1 MKYISEAGISGTLS
15 RFTFAVSRFTIVK
28 IYQRIGTL
36 IRIMLFCPR
45 FQLKTKRMNEFY
57 PGRLLILLALLYVLP
72 VSAQTPPSY
81 TSADIFLQLKKLK
94 VLGSVLYMAAHP
106 DDENTRLLAWLA
118 RERLYRTGYLS
129 LTRGDG
135 GQNLIGDEQGIDLGL
150 IRTQEL
156 LAARRTDG
164 AEQFFSRAFDFGF
177 SKSTDEALEKW
188 GKEKV
193 LSDAVW
199 IIRKF
204 QPDIIITRF
213 PEDSRAGHG
222 HHSASAVIAHEA
234 FKAAADPNRFPE
246 QFKYGVQPWKVKRIM
261 WNTFNFGSTNTT
273 SNDQLKIDVGGY
285 NALVGKS
292 YGEIAAESRSMHK
305 SQGFGVPGSRGT
317 QLEYFSYTD
326 GDAPQ
331 NDVMDGVNA
340 SWSRVE
346 GGNAIDA
353 QIDEVLKNYSLAEPQ
368 NSVPA
373 LVNLYRSMQAL
384 KDGYWKKQK
393 MEEVQ
398 RLVEECSGLWLEAT
412 TGNEMAVEGDSV
424 KISIAINNRLGAP
437 IQLNRINLDVLDTT
451 LNMSLDKNR
460 NINLQRTLYV
470 FTTKPI
476 SQPYWLEHKMSEGS
490 FTVDDQQLIG
500 KPQNDPAYQ
509 ARFDLVIDGQPF
521 SFYKPVLYKHTDPV
535 KGELYEPLAV
545 VPSSTVTTDPS
556 IIIFRKG
563 EKQSAEVAITVTANK
578 QFKDYKARISKRLT
592 YDNSTKTDSN
602 FNMQPGMQ
610 RQYIFNIDNGM
621 LKDKEQDFVQA
632 FVELKN
638 GTEEQPA
645 YLNLNN
651 IRYDHIPYIHY
662 FYQDAIKVLNI
673 DIKTVGKKI
682 GYIEGAGDKVPIA
695 LKQMGYE
702 VTTLDEKDLTPSQL
716 KQFDAVITGV
726 RAYNVHPYLEGKYDV
741 LMDYVKNG
749 GNLIVQYNTSNNIS
763 SVTSKVGP
771 YPFAISRSRV
781 TDEKATVNFVLPQ
794 HAVLNY
800 PNKITAKDF
809 DNWVQERG
817 IYFAEQIDPAY
828 ETPFSM
834 ADPNEKEQKG
844 SLIIANYGKG
854 KFVYTGLVFF
864 RELPAGV
871 PGAYRLLANII
882 ALNKKKGF

>member
-1 MKYISEAGISGTLS
+1 
-15 RFTFAVSRFTIVK
+15 
-28 IYQRIGTL
+28 
-36 IRIMLFCPR
+36 
-45 FQLKTKRMNEFY
+45 MNEFY
-57 PGRLLILLALLYVLP
+57 PGRLLLLIALLYVLP
-72 VSAQTPPSY
+72 VSAQTPATY
-81 TSADIFLQLKKLK
+81 TSADIFLQIKKLK
-94 VLGSVLYMAAHP
+94 VLGSVLYIAAHP

-222 HHSASAVIAHEA
+222 HHSASAVVAHEA

-246 QFKYGVQPWKVKRIM
+246 QFKLGVQPWKVKRIF
-261 WNTFNFGSTNTT
+261 WNTFNFGTTNTT
-273 SNDQLKIDVGGY
+273 SSDQLKIDVGGY

-292 YGEIAAESRSMHK
+292 YGEIAAESRSQHK
-305 SQGFGVPGSRGT
+305 SQGFGVPGSRGA
-317 QLEYFSYTD
+317 QLEYFSFTD
-326 GDAPQ
+326 GESAQSDL
-331 NDVMDGVNA
+331 MDGVNT
-340 SWSRVE
+340 SWAKVE
-346 GGNAIDA
+346 GGTAIEA
-353 QIDEVLKNYSLAEPQ
+353 QIDDILKNYSIANPE
-368 NSVPA
+368 NTVPA
-373 LVNLYRSMQAL
+373 LVNLYKSLQAL

-393 MEEVQ
+393 QEEVQ
-398 RLVEECSGLWLEAT
+398 RLIEQCSGLFMEAT
-412 TGNEMAVEGDSV
+412 TGNEQAVEGDSV
-424 KISIAINNRLGAP
+424 KINMVINNRLGAP
-437 IQLNRINLDVLDTT
+437 VQLSKINLDVLDTT
-451 LNMSLDKNR
+451 LSLNLEKNR
-460 NINLQRTLYV
+460 NVNLQKTFYV

-476 SQPYWLEHKMSEGS
+476 SQPYWLEQKMSDGS
-490 FTVDDQQLIG
+490 FTVNDQSMIG
-500 KPQNDPAYQ
+500 KPQNEPAYQ
-509 ARFDLVIDGQPF
+509 ARFDVVIAGQPF
-521 SFYKPVLYKHTDPV
+521 AFYKPVQYKHTDPV
-535 KGELYEPLAV
+535 KGELYQPLVV
-545 VPSSTVTTDPS
+545 VPSSTVTTEPS
-556 IIIFRKG
+556 IVIFRKG
-563 EKQSAEVAITVTANK
+563 EKQRAEVAITVTANK
-578 QFKDYKARISKRLT
+578 RFTGYKARISKRLT

-602 FNMQPGMQ
+602 FTVLPGSQ
-610 RQYIFNIDNGM
+610 RQYIFNIDNAM

-651 IRYDHIPYIHY
+651 IRYDHIPHIHY

-682 GYIEGAGDKVPIA
+682 GYIEGAGDKVTIA
-695 LKQMGYE
+695 LQQMGYE
-702 VTTLDEKDLTPSQL
+702 VTVLKEKDITPFNL
-716 KQFDAVITGV
+716 KQFDAIITGV
-726 RAYNVHPYLEGKYDV
+726 RAYNVHDYLEGRHSV
-741 LMDYVKNG
+741 LMDYVKEG
-749 GNLIVQYNTSNNIS
+749 GNLIVQYNTSNFIS
-763 SVTSKVGP
+763 SVTDKIGP
-771 YPFAISRSRV
+771 YPFAISRNRV
-781 TDEKATVNFVLPQ
+781 TDEKAKVNFLLPN

-800 PNKITAKDF
+800 PNKITPKDF

-817 IYFAEQIDPAY
+817 IYFADQADSTY
-828 ETPFSM
+828 EAPLSM

-844 SLIIANYGKG
+844 SLIIGSYGKG

>member
-1 MKYISEAGISGTLS
+1 
-15 RFTFAVSRFTIVK
+15 
-28 IYQRIGTL
+28 
-36 IRIMLFCPR
+36 
-45 FQLKTKRMNEFY
+45 MNEFY
-57 PGRLLILLALLYVLP
+57 SGRFLILLALLYVLP

-246 QFKYGVQPWKVKRIM
+246 QFKYGVQPWKVKRIF
-261 WNTFNFGSTNTT
+261 WNTFNFGSGTNTT

-317 QLEYFSYTD
+317 QLEYFSLTE
-326 GDAPQ
+326 GEPIQ
-331 NDVMDGVNA
+331 NDLMDGVNV
-340 SWSRVE
+340 SWSKVE
-346 GGNAIDA
+346 GGAAIEA
-353 QIDEVLKNYSLAEPQ
+353 QIDDLLKNYSLAEPQ
-368 NSVPA
+368 KSVPA
-373 LVNLYRSMQAL
+373 LVNLYKSLQAL
-384 KDGYWKKQK
+384 KEGYWKKQK
-393 MEEVQ
+393 TEEVQ
-398 RLVEECSGLWLEAT
+398 RLIEACSGLWLEAS

-424 KISIAINNRLGAP
+424 RISIAINNRLGVP
-437 IQLNRINLDVLDTT
+437 MQLSKINLDVLDTT
-451 LNMSLDKNR
+451 INMDLDKNR
-460 NINLQRTLYV
+460 NINLQRTFYV
-470 FTTKPI
+470 FTTKPV
-476 SQPYWLEHKMSEGS
+476 SQPYWLEHKMGDGS

-500 KPQNDPAYQ
+500 KPQNDAPYQ
-509 ARFDLVIDGQPF
+509 ARFDVVIAGTTF
-521 SFYKPVLYKHTDPV
+521 SFTKPVLYKHADPV
-535 KGELYEPLAV
+535 KGELYEPLVV
-545 VPSSTVTTDPS
+545 VPSSTVTTEPS

-563 EKQSAEVAITVTANK
+563 EKQAAEVEVTVTANK
-578 QFKDYKARISKRLT
+578 KFTDYKARISKRLT
-592 YDNSTKTDSN
+592 YNNTTKTDSN
-602 FNMQPGMQ
+602 FNMLPGMQ
-610 RQYIFNIDNGM
+610 RQYMFNIDNGM
-621 LKDKEQDFVQA
+621 LKEKEQDFVQA

-662 FYQDAIKVLNI
+662 FYQDAVKVLNI

-682 GYIEGAGDKVPIA
+682 GYIEGAGDKVIIA
-695 LKQMGYE
+695 LRQMGYE
-702 VTTLDEKDLTPSQL
+702 VTVLEEKDLTPFKLS
-716 KQFDAVITGV
+716 QFDAVITGV
-726 RAYNVHPYLEGKYDV
+726 RAYNVHDYLEGKHAV

-749 GNLIVQYNTSNNIS
+749 GNLIVQYNTANNIS
-763 SVTSKVGP
+763 SVTSKIGP
-771 YPFAISRSRV
+771 YQFAITRNRV
-781 TDEKATVNFVLPQ
+781 TDEKATVNFELPN

-809 DNWVQERG
+809 ENWVQERG
-817 IYFAEQIDPAY
+817 IYFAEQLDSAY
-828 ETPFSM
+828 ETPLSM

-844 SLIIANYGKG
+844 SLIVANYGKG

>member
-1 MKYISEAGISGTLS
+1 
-15 RFTFAVSRFTIVK
+15 
-28 IYQRIGTL
+28 
-36 IRIMLFCPR
+36 
-45 FQLKTKRMNEFY
+45 MNDLY

-72 VSAQTPPSY
+72 VSAQTPPAY

-199 IIRKF
+199 VIRKF

-246 QFKYGVQPWKVKRIM
+246 QFKYGVQPWKVKRIF
-261 WNTFNFGSTNTT
+261 WNTFNFGGNTNTT
-273 SNDQLKIDVGGY
+273 SNEQLKIDVGGY

-292 YGEIAAESRSMHK
+292 YGEIAAESRSQHK
-305 SQGFGVPGSRGT
+305 SQGFGVSASRGA
-317 QLEYFSYTD
+317 QLEYFSLTE

-331 NDVMDGVNA
+331 SDLMDGINT
-340 SWSRVE
+340 SWARVE
-346 GGNAIDA
+346 GGSAIDA
-353 QIDEVLKNYSLAEPQ
+353 MIDDILKNYSLSNPE

-373 LVNLYRSMQAL
+373 LVNLYKALQAL

-398 RLVEECSGLWLEAT
+398 RLIEACSGLWLEAT
-412 TGNEMAVEGDSV
+412 TGNELAVEGDSV
-424 KISIAINNRLGAP
+424 KVTMAINNRLGVP
-437 IQLNRINLDVLDTT
+437 MQLNRIDLDVLDTALT
-451 LNMSLDKNR
+451 MNLEKNR
-460 NINLQRTLYV
+460 NVTLQKTFYV
-470 FTTKPI
+470 FTTKSI
-476 SQPYWLEHKMSEGS
+476 TQPYWLEKKMSDGS

-500 KPQNDPAYQ
+500 KPQNDAAYQ
-509 ARFDLVIDGQPF
+509 ARFDLTIAGQSF
-521 SFYKPVLYKHTDPV
+521 SFTKPVQYKHTDPV
-535 KGELYEPLAV
+535 KGELYQPLAV
-545 VPSSTVTTDPS
+545 VPSSTVTTEPS
-556 IIIFRKG
+556 IVIFRKN
-563 EKQSAEVAITVTANK
+563 EKQRADVVITVTAHK
-578 QFKDYKARISKRLT
+578 QFNGYKANISKRLT

-602 FNMQPGMQ
+602 FNLQPGMQ
-610 RQYIFNIDNGM
+610 RQYVFTIDNGM

-638 GTEEQPA
+638 GKEEQPA

-651 IRYDHIPYIHY
+651 IEYDHIPHIHY

-682 GYIEGAGDKVPIA
+682 GYIEGAGDKVTIA
-695 LKQMGYE
+695 LEQMGYE
-702 VTTLDEKDLTPSQL
+702 VTILKEKDLTPL
-716 KQFDAVITGV
+716 ILRQFDAVITGV
-726 RAYNVHPYLEGKYDV
+726 RAYNVHPFLEGKHAA
-741 LMDYVKNG
+741 LMDYVQNG
-749 GNLIVQYNTSNNIS
+749 GNLIVQYNTSNFNS
-763 SVTSKVGP
+763 SVTDKIGP
-771 YPFAISRSRV
+771 YPFAVSRNRV
-781 TDEKATVNFVLPQ
+781 TDEKATINFLLPN
-794 HAVLNY
+794 HPVLNY

-817 IYFAEQIDPAY
+817 IYFAEQLDTAY
-828 ETPFSM
+828 ETPLAM

>member
-1 MKYISEAGISGTLS
+1 
-15 RFTFAVSRFTIVK
+15 
-28 IYQRIGTL
+28 
-36 IRIMLFCPR
+36 
-45 FQLKTKRMNEFY
+45 MNDFY
-57 PGRLLILLALLYVLP
+57 PGRLLLLIVLLYVLP
-72 VSAQTPPSY
+72 VSAQPPVTN
-81 TSADIFLQLKKLK
+81 TSADIFLQLKKLR
-94 VLGSVLYMAAHP
+94 VLGSVLYFAAHP

-188 GKEKV
+188 GREKV

-199 IIRKF
+199 IIRNF

-234 FKAAADPNRFPE
+234 FRAAADPAKFPE
-246 QFKYGVQPWKVKRIM
+246 QLKNGVQPWKVKRIF
-261 WNTFNFGSTNTT
+261 WNTYNFGSTNTT
-273 SNDQLKIDVGGY
+273 SNEQLKIDVGGY

-292 YGEIAAESRSMHK
+292 YGEIAAESRSQHK
-305 SQGFGVPGSRGT
+305 SQGFGVPGSRGA
-317 QLEYFSYTD
+317 QLEYFSFTD
-326 GDAPQ
+326 GEAAQ
-331 NDVMDGVNA
+331 NDIMEGVNTGWA
-340 SWSRVE
+340 KVE
-346 GGNAIDA
+346 GGAAIENM
-353 QIDEVLKNYSLAEPQ
+353 IDDIMKNYSLANPE

-373 LVNLYRSMQAL
+373 LVNLYKAMQAL
-384 KDGYWKKQK
+384 KDGYWKRQK

-398 RLVEECSGLWLEAT
+398 RLVEYCSGLFMEAT
-412 TGNEMAVEGDSV
+412 TGNEQAVSGDSI
-424 KISIAINNRLGAP
+424 KISITINNRLGAP
-437 IQLNRINLDVLDTT
+437 VHLNKVNLDVLDTT
-451 LNMSLDKNR
+451 INQRLEKNR
-460 NINLQRTLYV
+460 NLNLQRTIYV
-470 FTTKPI
+470 FTTKKI
-476 SQPYWLEHKMSEGS
+476 SQPYWLEHKMSDGS
-490 FTVDDQQLIG
+490 FTVNEQSLIG
-500 KPQNDPAYQ
+500 KPQNEPAYQ
-509 ARFDLVIDGQPF
+509 VRFDLVIADQPF
-521 SFYKPVLYKHTDPV
+521 SFTKPVQYKHTDPV
-535 KGELYEPLAV
+535 KGELYQPLVV
-545 VPSSTVTTDPS
+545 VPSATVTTEPS
-556 IIIFRKG
+556 VIIFRKN

-578 QFKDYKARISKRLT
+578 RFSDYTAKISKRLT
-592 YDNSTKTDSN
+592 YDNSIKTDSN
-602 FNMQPGMQ
+602 FSLQPGMQ
-610 RQYIFNIDNGM
+610 RQYLFNIDNGM
-621 LKDKEQDFVQA
+621 LKDKEHDFVQA

-638 GTEEQPA
+638 GKEEQPA

-651 IRYDHIPYIHY
+651 IRYDHIPHIHY
-662 FYQDAIKVLNI
+662 FYQDAIKVLNM
-673 DIKTVGKKI
+673 DIKTAGKKI
-682 GYIEGAGDKVPIA
+682 GYIEGAGDKVTIA
-695 LKQMGYE
+695 LQQMGYE
-702 VTTLDEKDLTPSQL
+702 VTILKEKDINPFNL

-726 RAYNVHPYLEGKYDV
+726 RAYNVHDYLGGKHEV

-749 GNLIVQYNTSNNIS
+749 GNLIVQYNTSNFIS
-763 SVTSKVGP
+763 SVTSKIGP
-771 YPFAISRSRV
+771 YPFAISRNRV
-781 TDEKATVNFVLPQ
+781 TDEKATVNFLLPG

-817 IYFAEQIDPAY
+817 IYFADQADAAY
-828 ETPFSM
+828 EMPLSM

-844 SLIIANYGKG
+844 SLIIASHGKG

>member
-1 MKYISEAGISGTLS
+1 
-15 RFTFAVSRFTIVK
+15 
-28 IYQRIGTL
+28 
-36 IRIMLFCPR
+36 
-45 FQLKTKRMNEFY
+45 MNDFY
-57 PGRLLILLALLYVLP
+57 PRRLLILLALLYVLP

-94 VLGSVLYMAAHP
+94 VLGSVLYFAAHP

-118 RERLYRTGYLS
+118 RDRMYRTGYLS

-261 WNTFNFGSTNTT
+261 WNTFNFGGGTNTT
-273 SNDQLKIDVGGY
+273 SNEQLKIDVGGY

-305 SQGFGVPGSRGT
+305 SQGFGVSGSRGT
-317 QLEYFSYTD
+317 QLEYFSLTD
-326 GDAPQ
+326 GEAPQ
-331 NDVMDGVNA
+331 NDLMDGVNI
-340 SWSRVE
+340 SWSKVE
-346 GGNAIDA
+346 GGAAIEA
-353 QIDEVLKNYSLAEPQ
+353 QIDDVLKNYSLAEPQ

-373 LVNLYRSMQAL
+373 LVNLYKSLQAL

-393 MEEVQ
+393 MEELQ
-398 RLVEECSGLWLEAT
+398 RLIEACSGLWLEAS

-424 KISIAINNRLGAP
+424 RISVTINNRLGVP
-437 IQLNRINLDVLDTT
+437 MQLNKINLDVLDTT
-451 LNMSLDKNR
+451 INMNLDKNR
-460 NINLQRTLYV
+460 NVTLQRTFYV
-470 FTTKPI
+470 FTTKPV
-476 SQPYWLEHKMSEGS
+476 SQPYWLEQKMGDGS
-490 FTVDDQQLIG
+490 FTVNDQQLIG
-500 KPQNDPAYQ
+500 KPQNDAPYQ
-509 ARFDLVIDGQPF
+509 ARFEMVIAGQTF
-521 SFYKPVLYKHTDPV
+521 SFTKPVLYKHTDPV
-535 KGELYEPLAV
+535 KGELYEPLIV
-545 VPSSTVTTDPS
+545 VPSSTVTTEPS

-563 EKQSAEVAITVTANK
+563 EKQAAEVEFTVTANK
-578 QFKDYKARISKRLT
+578 KFTDYKARISKRLT
-592 YDNSTKTDSN
+592 YNNTTKTDSN
-602 FNMQPGMQ
+602 FNMLPGMQ
-610 RQYIFNIDNGM
+610 RQYLFNIDNSM
-621 LKDKEQDFVQA
+621 LKEKETDFVQA

-682 GYIEGAGDKVPIA
+682 GYIEGAGDKVMIA
-695 LKQMGYE
+695 LRQMGYE
-702 VTTLDEKDLTPSQL
+702 VTVLDEKDITPFQL

-726 RAYNVHPYLEGKYDV
+726 RAYNVHDYLEGKHEV

-749 GNLIVQYNTSNNIS
+749 GNLIVQYNTANNIS

-781 TDEKATVNFVLPQ
+781 TDEKATVNFVLPD

-817 IYFAEQIDPAY
+817 IYFAEQADAAY
-828 ETPFSM
+828 EMPLSM
-834 ADPNEKEQKG
+834 ADPNEKEQSG

>member
-1 MKYISEAGISGTLS
+1 
-15 RFTFAVSRFTIVK
+15 
-28 IYQRIGTL
+28 
-36 IRIMLFCPR
+36 
-45 FQLKTKRMNEFY
+45 MNEFY
-57 PGRLLILLALLYVLP
+57 PGRLLVLIALLYVLP
-72 VSAQTPPSY
+72 VSAQTPATN

-106 DDENTRLLAWLA
+106 DDENTRLLAWLS

-188 GKEKV
+188 GKDKV

-213 PEDSRAGHG
+213 PPDSRAGHG

-234 FKAAADPNRFPE
+234 FRAAADPTKFPE
-246 QFKYGVQPWKVKRIM
+246 QLKEGVQPWKVKRIY

-273 SNDQLKIDVGGY
+273 SNEQLKIDVGGY

-292 YGEIAAESRSMHK
+292 YGEIAAESRSQHK

-317 QLEYFSYTD
+317 QLEYFSFTD
-326 GDAPQ
+326 GEAAQSDI
-331 NDVMDGVNA
+331 MDGVNT
-340 SWSRVE
+340 SWAKVE
-346 GGNAIDA
+346 GGAGIEAMIDD
-353 QIDEVLKNYSLAEPQ
+353 IMKNYSITNPE
-368 NSVPA
+368 NSVPV
-373 LVNLYRSMQAL
+373 LVNLYKTLQGL

-398 RLVEECSGLWLEAT
+398 RLIESCSGLFMEAT
-412 TGNEMAVEGDSV
+412 TGNEQAVQGDSIKV
-424 KISIAINNRLGAP
+424 NISINNRLGVPA
-437 IQLNRINLDVLDTT
+437 QLSKINLDVFDTT
-451 LNMSLDKNR
+451 MAMNLDRNR
-460 NINLQRTLYV
+460 NFNLQRIIYV
-470 FTTKPI
+470 FTTKAI
-476 SQPYWLEHKMSEGS
+476 SQPYWLERKMSDGS
-490 FTVDDQQLIG
+490 FVVNDQQLIG
-500 KPQNDPAYQ
+500 KPQNDASYQ
-509 ARFDLVIDGQPF
+509 ARFELVIAGQAF
-521 SFYKPVLYKHTDPV
+521 TFIKPVQYKHTDPV
-535 KGELYEPLAV
+535 KGELYQPLVV

-556 IIIFRKG
+556 VIIFRKN
-563 EKQSAEVAITVTANK
+563 EKQNAEVAITVTANK
-578 QFKDYKARISKRLT
+578 QFAGYTAKISKRLT
-592 YDNSTKTDSN
+592 YDNSIKTDTG
-602 FNMQPGMQ
+602 FNLQPGMQ

-621 LKDKEQDFVQA
+621 LKEKETDFLQA

-638 GTEEQPA
+638 GKEEQPA

-651 IRYDHIPYIHY
+651 IRYDHIPHIHY

-673 DIKTVGKKI
+673 DIKTAGKKI
-682 GYIEGAGDKVPIA
+682 GYIEGAGDKVTIA
-695 LKQMGYE
+695 LQQMGYE
-702 VTTLDEKDLTPSQL
+702 VTILKEKDLTPLTL

-726 RAYNVHPYLEGKYDV
+726 RAYNVHDYLDGKHEV

-763 SVTSKVGP
+763 SVTSKIGP
-771 YPFAISRSRV
+771 WPFSISRNRV
-781 TDEKATVNFVLPQ
+781 TDEKATVNFLLPD

-809 DNWVQERG
+809 ENWVQERG
-817 IYFAEQIDPAY
+817 IYFAEQTDASY
-828 ETPFSM
+828 EMPLSM
-834 ADPNEKEQKG
+834 ADPNEQAQKG
-844 SLIIANYGKG
+844 SLIIGNYGKG

>member
-1 MKYISEAGISGTLS
+1 
-15 RFTFAVSRFTIVK
+15 
-28 IYQRIGTL
+28 
-36 IRIMLFCPR
+36 
-45 FQLKTKRMNEFY
+45 MNEFY
-57 PGRLLILLALLYVLP
+57 SGRLLVLIALLYVLP
-72 VSAQTPPSY
+72 VSAQTPATN

-188 GKEKV
+188 GKDKV

-213 PEDSRAGHG
+213 PPDSRAGHG

-234 FKAAADPNRFPE
+234 FLAAADPTKFPE
-246 QFKYGVQPWKVKRIM
+246 QLKEGVQPWKVKRIF
-261 WNTFNFGSTNTT
+261 WNTFNFGGNNTT
-273 SNDQLKIDVGGY
+273 SNEQLKIDVGGY

-292 YGEIAAESRSMHK
+292 YGEIAAESRSQHK

-317 QLEYFSYTD
+317 QLEYFSFTD
-326 GDAPQ
+326 GEAAQSDI
-331 NDVMDGVNA
+331 MDGVNT
-340 SWSRVE
+340 SWAKVE
-346 GGNAIDA
+346 GGAAIETM
-353 QIDEVLKNYSLAEPQ
+353 IDDIMKNYSITNPE

-373 LVNLYRSMQAL
+373 LVNLYKTLQGL

-398 RLVEECSGLWLEAT
+398 RLIESCSGLFMEAT
-412 TGNEMAVEGDSV
+412 TGNEQAVQGDSIKV
-424 KISIAINNRLGAP
+424 NIFINNRLGVP
-437 IQLNRINLDVLDTT
+437 VQLSKINLDVFDTT
-451 LNMSLDKNR
+451 MTMNLDRNR
-460 NINLQRTLYV
+460 NFNLQRTIYV
-470 FTTKPI
+470 FITKAI
-476 SQPYWLEHKMSEGS
+476 SQPYWLERKMSDGS
-490 FTVDDQQLIG
+490 FVVNDQQLIG
-500 KPQNDPAYQ
+500 KPQNDASYQ
-509 ARFDLVIDGQPF
+509 ARFELVIAGQAF
-521 SFYKPVLYKHTDPV
+521 TFIKPVQYKHTDPV
-535 KGELYEPLAV
+535 KGELYQPLVV

-556 IIIFRKG
+556 VIIFRKN
-563 EKQSAEVAITVTANK
+563 EKQNAEVAVTVTANK
-578 QFKDYKARISKRLT
+578 QFSGYTAKISKRLT
-592 YDNSTKTDSN
+592 YDNSIKTDTG
-602 FNMQPGMQ
+602 FNLQPGMQ

-621 LKDKEQDFVQA
+621 LKDKETDFVQA

-638 GTEEQPA
+638 GKEEQPA

-651 IRYDHIPYIHY
+651 IRYDHIPHIHY

-682 GYIEGAGDKVPIA
+682 GYIEGAGDKVTIA
-695 LKQMGYE
+695 LQQMGYE
-702 VTTLDEKDLTPSQL
+702 VTILKEKDLNPLTL
-716 KQFDAVITGV
+716 KQFDAVITGI
-726 RAYNVHPYLEGKYDV
+726 RAYNVHDYLEGKHEV

-763 SVTSKVGP
+763 SVTSKIGP
-771 YPFAISRSRV
+771 WPFSISRNRV
-781 TDEKATVNFVLPQ
+781 TDEKATVNFLLPD

-809 DNWVQERG
+809 ENWIQERG
-817 IYFAEQIDPAY
+817 IYFAEQTDASY
-828 ETPFSM
+828 EMPLSM
-834 ADPNEKEQKG
+834 ADPNEQTQKG
-844 SLIIANYGKG
+844 SLIIGNYGKG

-864 RELPAGV
+864 RELPAGI

>member
-1 MKYISEAGISGTLS
+1 
-15 RFTFAVSRFTIVK
+15 
-28 IYQRIGTL
+28 
-36 IRIMLFCPR
+36 
-45 FQLKTKRMNEFY
+45 MNDFY
-57 PGRLLILLALLYVLP
+57 PGRLLLLIVLLYVLP
-72 VSAQTPPSY
+72 VSAQPPVTN
-81 TSADIFLQLKKLK
+81 TSADIFLQLKKLR
-94 VLGSVLYMAAHP
+94 VLGSVLYFAAHP

-188 GKEKV
+188 GREKV

-199 IIRKF
+199 IIRNF

-234 FKAAADPNRFPE
+234 FRAAADPAKFPE
-246 QFKYGVQPWKVKRIM
+246 QLKNGVQPWKVKRIF
-261 WNTFNFGSTNTT
+261 WNTYNFGSTNTT
-273 SNDQLKIDVGGY
+273 SNEQLKIDVGGY
-285 NALVGKS
+285 NPLVGKS
-292 YGEIAAESRSMHK
+292 YGEIAAESRSQHK
-305 SQGFGVPGSRGT
+305 SQGFGVPGSRGA
-317 QLEYFSYTD
+317 QLEYFSFTD
-326 GDAPQ
+326 GEAAQ
-331 NDVMDGVNA
+331 NDIMEGVNT
-340 SWSRVE
+340 SWAKVE
-346 GGNAIDA
+346 GGAAIEA
-353 QIDEVLKNYSLAEPQ
+353 MIDDIMKNYSLANPE

-373 LVNLYRSMQAL
+373 LVNLYKAMQAL

-398 RLVEECSGLWLEAT
+398 RLVEYCSGLFMEAT
-412 TGNEMAVEGDSV
+412 TGNEQAVSGDSV
-424 KISIAINNRLGAP
+424 KISITINNRLGVP
-437 IQLNRINLDVLDTT
+437 VQLNKVNLDVLDTT
-451 LNMSLDKNR
+451 INQNLEKNR
-460 NINLQRTLYV
+460 NVNLQRTIYV
-470 FTTKPI
+470 FTTKKI
-476 SQPYWLEHKMSEGS
+476 SQPYWLEHKMSDGS
-490 FTVDDQQLIG
+490 FTVNDQLLIG
-500 KPQNDPAYQ
+500 KPQNEPPYQ
-509 ARFDLVIDGQPF
+509 VRFDLVIAGQPF
-521 SFYKPVLYKHTDPV
+521 SFTKPVQYKHTDPV
-535 KGELYEPLAV
+535 KGELYQPLVV
-545 VPSSTVTTDPS
+545 VPSATVTTEPS
-556 IIIFRKG
+556 VIIFRKN

-578 QFKDYKARISKRLT
+578 RFSDYTAKISKRLT
-592 YDNSTKTDSN
+592 YDNSIKTDSN
-602 FNMQPGMQ
+602 FSLQPGMQ

-621 LKDKEQDFVQA
+621 LKDKEHDFVQA

-638 GTEEQPA
+638 GKEEQPA

-651 IRYDHIPYIHY
+651 IRYDHIPHIHY

-673 DIKTVGKKI
+673 DIKTAGKKI
-682 GYIEGAGDKVPIA
+682 GYIEGAGDKVTIA
-695 LKQMGYE
+695 LQQMGYE
-702 VTTLDEKDLTPSQL
+702 VTILKEKDINPFNL

-726 RAYNVHPYLEGKYDV
+726 RAYNVHDYLSGKHEV

-749 GNLIVQYNTSNNIS
+749 GNLIVQYNTSNFIS
-763 SVTSKVGP
+763 SVTSKIGP
-771 YPFAISRSRV
+771 YPFAISRNRV
-781 TDEKATVNFVLPQ
+781 TDEKATVNFLLPG

-817 IYFAEQIDPAY
+817 IYFADQADAAY
-828 ETPFSM
+828 EMPLSM

-844 SLIIANYGKG
+844 SLIIASHGKG